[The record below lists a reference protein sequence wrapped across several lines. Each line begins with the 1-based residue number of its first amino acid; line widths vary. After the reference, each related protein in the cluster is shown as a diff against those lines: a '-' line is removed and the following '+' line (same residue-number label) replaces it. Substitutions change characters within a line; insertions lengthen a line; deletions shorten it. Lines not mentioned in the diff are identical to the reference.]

1 MNVMTTVKI
10 SLLATL
16 SLISTVAFAGADSGN
31 GMYSVSEPGILSL
44 LGLGVAAVLYLAKK
58 RK

>member
-10 SLLATL
+10 SFITAL
-16 SLISTVAFAGADSGN
+16 SLISSVAYAGVDPGTTV
-31 GMYSVSEPGILSL
+31 SVSEPGILSL
-44 LGLGVAAVLYLAKK
+44 MGISVAAVLYLANK